1 MKITEKNFDG
11 VYIKYDGENAEIGYG
26 SKAQKMRAEFM
37 LNKKIENG
45 EKSFEISETPVFDL
59 CGPMIDVSR
68 GGVMTAE
75 SVCRFVKKCAQLG
88 LNMIM
93 LYTEDVYEMPEY
105 KSFGYM
111 RGRYSAEELRRIDS
125 YASSLGVEVIP
136 CIQTLGHLAK
146 FLRLGEA
153 PAENG
158 SVLLCGDEKV
168 YKFIECEI
176 KTMSEVF
183 KSRRI
188 HLGMDEADGLGLG
201 KYLSKHGLRDKM
213 DIFNEHLKRVLEI
226 ATKYGFEPMIW
237 SDMYFSSDSP
247 QDYYEPD
254 YVIPQH
260 AIDNAPENVSLV
272 FWDYYHKE
280 YDYYDKKFIQ
290 HERFKNK
297 TVFAGGI
304 WTWDGYVPNFKYT
317 LDTMAPALSCAAKH
331 GVKTVLATMWGND
344 GTETPMEL
352 AESSL
357 AVFSE
362 YCYKGD
368 KCTEEDIFRAAEY
381 ISGEPRELTDAVA
394 AFHCGFDGADR
405 VGKSV
410 IYGDLLLDTVWHDI
424 DYASVSEIY
433 EKSLETVNK
442 YKKCRYYAYYNALFS
457 AALKKADIMG
467 KLRPAY
473 ETGDKTELAR
483 IALADIPELSKL
495 YQNFYNEFK
504 KAWLETNKVFGF
516 EKFQHRFGGMNMR
529 FEFVSERLLD
539 YAEGRTDKID
549 ELCEEVIKGINKT
562 WRDFADYS
570 QI

>member
-37 LNKKIENG
+37 LNKKIEKG

-188 HLGMDEADGLGLG
+188 HLGMDEADGLGL
-201 KYLSKHGLRDKM
+201 
-213 DIFNEHLKRVLEI
+213 
-226 ATKYGFEPMIW
+226 
-237 SDMYFSSDSP
+237 
-247 QDYYEPD
+247 
-254 YVIPQH
+254 
-260 AIDNAPENVSLV
+260 
-272 FWDYYHKE
+272 
-280 YDYYDKKFIQ
+280 
-290 HERFKNK
+290 
-297 TVFAGGI
+297 
-304 WTWDGYVPNFKYT
+304 
-317 LDTMAPALSCAAKH
+317 
-331 GVKTVLATMWGND
+331 
-344 GTETPMEL
+344 
-352 AESSL
+352 
-357 AVFSE
+357 
-362 YCYKGD
+362 
-368 KCTEEDIFRAAEY
+368 
-381 ISGEPRELTDAVA
+381 
-394 AFHCGFDGADR
+394 
-405 VGKSV
+405 
-410 IYGDLLLDTVWHDI
+410 
-424 DYASVSEIY
+424 
-433 EKSLETVNK
+433 
-442 YKKCRYYAYYNALFS
+442 
-457 AALKKADIMG
+457 
-467 KLRPAY
+467 
-473 ETGDKTELAR
+473 
-483 IALADIPELSKL
+483 
-495 YQNFYNEFK
+495 
-504 KAWLETNKVFGF
+504 
-516 EKFQHRFGGMNMR
+516 
-529 FEFVSERLLD
+529 
-539 YAEGRTDKID
+539 
-549 ELCEEVIKGINKT
+549 
-562 WRDFADYS
+562 
-570 QI
+570 